1 MAHGSV
7 AQRDKERSIGRAE
20 FCLVFFPSRS
30 SSSPLAD
37 TQVSPRDQ
45 LIISVICMKIYRKAT
60 ALFTTVSAFDSRYRF
75 TFNSIF
81 FFVNST
87 LRNRFHY
94 DCKSHFAIANI
105 LQRFIFYL
113 KLKQIYLFVSLF
125 GSHVWI
131 IISHPTFYVLYLT
144 SHILRN
150 VSCYQYSIFHILFRK
165 QPI

>member
-20 FCLVFFPSRS
+20 FCLVLFPSRS
-30 SSSPLAD
+30 SSSPLTD

-60 ALFTTVSAFDSRYRF
+60 LFTTASASDSQCRF

-87 LRNRFHY
+87 LCNRFHY
-94 DCKSHFAIANI
+94 DYKSRFAIANI
-105 LQRFIFYL
+105 LQRFIRNISYL

-125 GSHVWI
+125 GSHI
-131 IISHPTFYVLYLT
+131 LHPI
-144 SHILRN
+144 SHILLLILSFI
-150 VSCYQYSIFHILFRK
+150 SCFENNLYKSRIARVV
-165 QPI
+165 